1 MVTFVGRFRLAEHM
15 NAEYQRAVEQ
25 FGPRVYAFASY
36 SLRNRQD
43 ADDVSQEV
51 LIKLWRHWRSIDPD
65 KILAWLMRVT
75 RNAVVDQVRRQ
86 QLADSRVDRHIEP
99 ESQAGASHQTGQQD
113 QGETRDRERLRRA
126 LLESIQALDEPFRS
140 LLILR
145 DIQGMSYADIEGAL
159 ELSESQVKVYLH
171 RGRRKLRDNEELRR
185 MFSRVHGIGQ
195 DQGQGAAAASPGNN
209 NQPPLQAA
217 RYSSG

>member
-1 MVTFVGRFRLAEHM
+1 MVTFVRRLRLAEHM

-25 FGPRVYAFASY
+25 YGQKVYAFASY

-51 LIKLWRHWRSIDPD
+51 LIKLWRHWRSIDPE

-75 RNAVVDQVRRQ
+75 RNAVVDHVRRQ

-99 ESQAGASHQTGQQD
+99 ESQAGAPHQTGQQD
-113 QGETRDRERLRRA
+113 QGEARDRERLRQS
-126 LLESIQALDEPFRS
+126 LLESIQALDDPLRS

-145 DIQGMSYADIEGAL
+145 DIQGMSYADVQGAM

-171 RGRRKLRDNEELRR
+171 RGRRKLRENEGLRSL
-185 MFSRVHGIGQ
+185 FERVHGIDGNPQ
-195 DQGQGAAAASPGNN
+195 QEASMRNDDPVALAPVRFNTS
-209 NQPPLQAA
+209 
-217 RYSSG
+217 R

>member
-1 MVTFVGRFRLAEHM
+1 M

-25 FGPRVYAFASY
+25 FGPRVYAFACY

-75 RNAVVDQVRRQ
+75 RNAVVDHVRRQ

-113 QGETRDRERLRRA
+113 QGETRDRERLRQA

-195 DQGQGAAAASPGNN
+195 APRQRQPAAATGGAVQQRVRP
-209 NQPPLQAA
+209 
-217 RYSSG
+217 